1 MASYFDATNDE
12 DVALLPKKLQD
23 DENLALLAARSE
35 AEVIAQYTVNVYTPI
50 PIGLGY
56 TAIGQVPY
64 DLGPNTA
71 AVKVAPFIY
80 VCLRGYA
87 VDPTAADGYAAAIAN
102 ASGLYLALKR
112 EIAGVVT
119 YRITQN
125 KHETGLVMEND
136 GTKQRMYRQDAE
148 DQWPRRFGFWL
159 RDFDV
164 RPVNW
169 AC

>member
-1 MASYFDATNDE
+1 MAAYFDPSNSE
-12 DVALLPKKLQD
+12 DIGLLPRKMQD
-23 DENLALLAARSE
+23 DENLTLLASTVE
-35 AEVIAQYTVNVYTPI
+35 AELIARYTVNTYTPVPVGEFAFNGGI
-50 PIGLGY
+50 PI
-56 TAIGQVPY
+56 
-64 DLGPNTA
+64 DLPPNTA
-71 AVKVAPFIY
+71 AVKIADFRY
-80 VCLRGYA
+80 VCLRGFA
-87 VDPTAADGYAAAIAN
+87 ADPTLADGYAALIAN

-112 EIAGVVT
+112 EIAAVLMH
-119 YRITQN
+119 RLTQT
-125 KHETGLVMEND
+125 KHESGLMMEND